1 MARVVQCLNP
11 SCGRTSHLG
20 EDPLG
25 RIFRCPRCLT
35 KLPTAEVSAVDSGWT
50 YVLGPLP
57 RQSSSPSSG
66 WISALESIAR
76 PSVQNSLSWDRI
88 PARLIGSTSLPSSL
102 RACDSGEFSVEPF
115 ESHVGDSWDVH
126 FPPDLAL
133 QESGEVYVGPF
144 GREDRS
150 EWDRAAGCPGSPS
163 SQVNVQSR
171 EQASGRTL
179 GKNTATSRRAE
190 GRLNRFEILDVL
202 GEGHH
207 ATVYRAFDPL
217 LERQVALKLPRP
229 GAAPTARVLDRFLS
243 EARALAR
250 LRHPRIVPVYE
261 AGRDGDRH
269 YIAMALIEGRSLAER
284 ISERPLPFQQSVK
297 IVAELA
303 EALAHAHG
311 LGIIHRD
318 VKPANIRLDNHDTV
332 YLMDFGIAYLPDSAE
347 IPTPP
352 GTILGTPA
360 YLAPE
365 LAQGGQMEV
374 LPASDQYSLG
384 AVLYETLCGQP
395 PFFGPSSYVLFHAI
409 HHDPPSPR
417 TIDSRIPKSLAAICQ
432 KAMAKQPD
440 RRYSSCQ
447 ELADDLRRWL
457 CGETPLAR
465 RRGWARLIR

>member
-1 MARVVQCLNP
+1 M
-11 SCGRTSHLG
+11 
-20 EDPLG
+20 
-25 RIFRCPRCLT
+25 
-35 KLPTAEVSAVDSGWT
+35 
-50 YVLGPLP
+50 
-57 RQSSSPSSG
+57 
-66 WISALESIAR
+66 
-76 PSVQNSLSWDRI
+76 
-88 PARLIGSTSLPSSL
+88 PARLIASPSLPSRLQAS
-102 RACDSGEFSVEPF
+102 DSGEFSVEPF
-115 ESHVGDSWDVH
+115 ESHKGNAWDVH

-144 GREDRS
+144 GQEDRS
-150 EWDRAAGCPGSPS
+150 EWDRADNCHGSPA
-163 SQVNVQSR
+163 SR
-171 EQASGRTL
+171 RNAQPCDQEFGRAL
-179 GKNTATSRRAE
+179 AKNAATSTRAAR
-190 GRLNRFEILDVL
+190 RLNRFEILDVL

-207 ATVYRAFDPL
+207 ATVYRAFDPF

-229 GAAPTARVLDRFLS
+229 GVAHTARALDRFLG

-261 AGRDGDRH
+261 AGRDGERY

-284 ISERPLPFQQSVK
+284 ISEGPLPFQQSAK

-318 VKPANIRLDNHDTV
+318 VKPANIRLDNLDTV
-332 YLMDFGIAYLPDSAE
+332 YLMDFGIAYLHDLRE

-395 PFFGPSSYVLFHAI
+395 PFFGPPSYVLFHAI

-417 TIDSRIPKSLAAICQ
+417 TIDSRIPRPLAAICQ

-447 ELADDLRRWL
+447 ALADDLHRWL
-457 CGETPLAR
+457 SGETPLAC

>member
-1 MARVVQCLNP
+1 MARVVQCPNP
-11 SCGRTSHLG
+11 TCGRTSHLG

-25 RIFRCPRCLT
+25 RIFRCPRCFT

-50 YVLGPLP
+50 NVLGPLP
-57 RQSSSPSSG
+57 RRSSSSSSKR
-66 WISALESIAR
+66 ISVLESIAR
-76 PSVQNSLSWDRI
+76 PLVENSLSWDHM
-88 PARLIGSTSLPSSL
+88 PARLIDSTSLPSHLQVS
-102 RACDSGEFSVEPF
+102 DSGEFSVESF
-115 ESHVGDSWDVH
+115 ESHRGDSWDVH
-126 FPPDLAL
+126 FPANLVL

-144 GREDRS
+144 GHEDRS
-150 EWDRAAGCPGSPS
+150 EWDRLDGCPSSPS
-163 SQVNVQSR
+163 RQGDAQRRDQVLGK
-171 EQASGRTL
+171 ASG
-179 GKNTATSRRAE
+179 KNAATSKKAAR
-190 GRLNRFEILDVL
+190 RLNRFEILDVL

-207 ATVYRAFDPL
+207 ATVYRAFDPF
-217 LERQVALKLPRP
+217 LERQVALKLPRL
-229 GAAPTARVLDRFLS
+229 GAAHTARALERFLG

-261 AGRDGDRH
+261 AGCDGERH
-269 YIAMALIEGRSLAER
+269 YVAMALIEGRSLAEQ
-284 ISERPLPFQQSVK
+284 ISERPLSFQQSAK

-318 VKPANIRLDNHDTV
+318 VKPGNIRLDYHDAV
-332 YLMDFGIAYLPDSAE
+332 YLIDFGIAYLPDSGE
-347 IPTPP
+347 ILTPA

-365 LAQGGQMEV
+365 LALGGPMEV

-395 PFFGPSSYVLFHAI
+395 PFFGPPSYVLFHAI

-417 TIDSRIPKSLAAICQ
+417 TIDSRIPRSLAAICQ
-432 KAMAKQPD
+432 KAMAKEPD

-447 ELADDLRRWL
+447 ALADDLRRWL
-457 CGETPLAR
+457 YGETPLACC
-465 RRGWARLIR
+465 RG